1 MATSV
6 EKITISLPKEDIRLM
21 EELGTRIS
29 LTRSRLIR
37 KAVEEWLKKKEK
49 ELLEEQYKEYYSKER
64 NREKHRKLARQMW
77 EKAKETWP
85 EY

>member
-1 MATSV
+1 MSVNV
-6 EKITISLPKEDIRLM
+6 EKITITLPKEDLRLM
-21 EELGTRIS
+21 EKLGTRIS

-37 KAVEEWLKKKEK
+37 KAVEEWLKKEEK
-49 ELLEEQYKEYYSKER
+49 ELLEERYKEYYSKER
-64 NREKHRKLARQMW
+64 NREKHHKLARQMW